1 MLIGIGVGEQPEKI
15 FSSIKNLNEKIE
27 IALFCNEGA
36 GVGAPDSCVVIESNH
51 PEIELVNA
59 LMDESIDAA
68 VRGTLP
74 AGETLGALKEA
85 SGVDRLARLALL
97 ETPSGK
103 KFFLAPVGVDEGWDL
118 VEKII
123 FVDRAKM
130 LSEAFGLGERVAVL
144 SGGRYGDIGRC
155 PQVDRSLA
163 DGELVSRITGAEH
176 LEILI
181 EDAIGK
187 YGAVIAP
194 DGISGNLIFRTLVLV
209 GGGKGHGAVVLN
221 TGRVFVDTSR
231 ASPDY
236 RNAILLAAAFLN
248 D

>member
-1 MLIGIGVGEQPEKI
+1 MLIGIGVGEKPEKI
-15 FSSIKNLNEKIE
+15 FSSIKNLKDGIE
-27 IALFCNEGA
+27 IALFCGEGA
-36 GVGAPDSCVVIESNH
+36 GKGAPDSCVVIESDH

-59 LMDESIDAA
+59 LMDGSIDAA
-68 VRGTLP
+68 VRGTLSS
-74 AGETLGALKEA
+74 GKTLGALKEA
-85 SGVDRLARLALL
+85 TGVDRLARLALL

-103 KFFLAPVGVDEGWDL
+103 KFFLAPVGVDEGWSL
-118 VEKII
+118 LEKII

-130 LSEAFGLGERVAVL
+130 LSDAFGLGDQVAIL

-155 PQVDRSLA
+155 PEVDRSLA
-163 DGELVSRITGAEH
+163 DAELVSRITGADH
-176 LEILI
+176 MEILI
-181 EDAIGK
+181 ENAIEE

-194 DGISGNLIFRTLVLV
+194 DGISGNLIFRSLVLV

-221 TGRVFVDTSR
+221 IGRVFVDTSR

-248 D
+248 E